1 MSLLIYQVSKVK
13 MCLSLPNQEKIG
25 GKKTEVKQE
34 CFQVTLKSASRE
46 KISSKFRKISK
57 DNFSSSMFNF
67 QVIKVTAQP
76 ICSGY
81 EVKIFILSIDLEG
94 NLHEQLM
101 NSWNFLRYISHFL
114 KHVTVVNISLILTNS
129 EKMGDLNILNF

>member
-1 MSLLIYQVSKVK
+1 
-13 MCLSLPNQEKIG
+13 
-25 GKKTEVKQE
+25 
-34 CFQVTLKSASRE
+34 
-46 KISSKFRKISK
+46 
-57 DNFSSSMFNF
+57 MFNF

-129 EKMGDLNILNF
+129 EKMGDLNILNFWRAHTLTSPFRYTSANTGSQNNHFNQGSIDNWSRILDLKKLKSLISSLHNWRTKFWKFR